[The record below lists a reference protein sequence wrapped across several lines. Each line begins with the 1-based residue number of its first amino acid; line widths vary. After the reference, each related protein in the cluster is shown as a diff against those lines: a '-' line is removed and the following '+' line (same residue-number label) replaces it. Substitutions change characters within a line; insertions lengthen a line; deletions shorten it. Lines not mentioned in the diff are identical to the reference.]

1 MTLIW
6 RTITM
11 TLRTD
16 GIVIR
21 EQSTGEQDRLI
32 TILTQK
38 HGIVK
43 GFVNGARNPKN
54 KNVAATDLLCYSD
67 FYIEKNKRD
76 VYVIKEATSKH
87 IFFALRENITL
98 LSLAQYFAQ
107 LSFELAPREEEASE
121 FLSLLLNRL
130 YLLSQNKKSI
140 GLIKAAT
147 ELRML
152 SLSGY
157 MPNLVACSGCGCYEN
172 ERMFFSCNTGMLFCP
187 DCLGMEKTTE
197 ITMSVLS
204 AMRHICFC
212 EKEKVFSFNLS
223 DESVALLCDVTE
235 NYVKK
240 ITNGKYKTLD
250 FYKMMSE

>member
-1 MTLIW
+1 
-6 RTITM
+6 M

-32 TILTQK
+32 TILTRK
-38 HGIVK
+38 HGVIK

-54 KNVAATDLLCYSD
+54 KNVGATDLLCYSD

-76 VYVIKEATSKH
+76 IYVIKEATAKH
-87 IFFALRENITL
+87 VFFSLRENITL

-107 LSFELAPREEEASE
+107 LSFELAPREEDSSE
-121 FLSLLLNRL
+121 FLSLLLNSL
-130 YLLSQNKKSI
+130 YLLSKNQKDI
-140 GLIKAAT
+140 RLIKAST

-157 MPNLVACSGCGCYEN
+157 MPNIVACCRCGCYEN
-172 ERMFFSCNTGMLFCP
+172 ERMFFSCNTGLLFCP
-187 DCLGMEKTTE
+187 DCLTTEKTNE
-197 ITMSVLS
+197 ISSSVLS

-212 EKEKVFSFNLS
+212 EKERVFSFILS
-223 DESVALLCDVTE
+223 DDSLSVLCDTTE
-235 NYVKK
+235 NYLKK
-240 ITNGKYKTLD
+240 TTHGKYKTLD

>member
-1 MTLIW
+1 
-6 RTITM
+6 M
-11 TLRTD
+11 TLRTS

-38 HGIVK
+38 HGIVR

-54 KNVAATDLLCYSD
+54 KNVGATDLLCYSD

-76 VYVIKEATSKH
+76 IYVIKEATAKH
-87 IFFALRENITL
+87 VFFSLRENITL

-107 LSFELAPREEEASE
+107 LSYELAPREEDSSE
-121 FLSLLLNRL
+121 FLSLLLNSL
-130 YLLSQNKKSI
+130 YLLSEKRKSI
-140 GLIKAAT
+140 SLIKAVT

-152 SLSGY
+152 CISGY
-157 MPNLVACSGCGCYEN
+157 MPNLVACSNCGCYEN

-187 DCLGMEKTTE
+187 DCLTAEKTTE
-197 ITMSVLS
+197 ISMGVLS
-204 AMRHICFC
+204 AMRHICFS
-212 EKEKVFSFNLS
+212 EKEKIFSFSLS
-223 DESVALLCDVTE
+223 EDSLILLGDVTE
-235 NYVKK
+235 SYVKK
-240 ITNGKYKTLD
+240 TTNGKFKTLD